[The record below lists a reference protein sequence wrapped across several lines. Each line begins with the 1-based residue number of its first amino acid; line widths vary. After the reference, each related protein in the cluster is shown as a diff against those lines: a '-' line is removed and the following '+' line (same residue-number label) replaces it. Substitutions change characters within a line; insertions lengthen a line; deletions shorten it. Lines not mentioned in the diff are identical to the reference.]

1 MPLRDDVKDQVG
13 DFIQNIQMKLKI
25 CAIVI
30 NQNLI
35 TKTKIEN
42 ILEAKKKQFKIM
54 PIFYM
59 IKILTKIKK
68 KLN

>member
-1 MPLRDDVKDQVG
+1 
-13 DFIQNIQMKLKI
+13 MKLRI
-25 CAIVI
+25 CEIVI
-30 NQNLI
+30 NSNLI

-42 ILEAKKKQFKIM
+42 ILETKKKLFKIM

-59 IKILTKIKK
+59 IKIFTKIKK